1 MTNFAVFALLGLKK
15 FNQIYIF
22 IHESLVKAK
31 RAHVKNQLYGGKLM
45 KFQGSLRNLHN
56 YIRPRL
62 KHVIFQEIGT
72 LPHITYWQIGDDP
85 ASFDEFFSGHK
96 TLYLTLSKYQGTTC
110 KMKIIVI
117 RKVEKLVYD
126 DFAIN
131 LINFF
136 PGDFTKK

>member
-1 MTNFAVFALLGLKK
+1 MLK
-15 FNQIYIF
+15 QSIWRIF
-22 IHESLVKAK
+22 QENRTLNK
-31 RAHVKNQLYGGKLM
+31 GKLTISWRRLT
-45 KFQGSLRNLHN
+45 KFRNSHGHHVFDSFPWN
-56 YIRPRL
+56 YCSSSPNLRPRL

-72 LPHITYWQIGDDP
+72 LPHITYWQLAMIRRRLTN
-85 ASFDEFFSGHK
+85 FFSGHK
-96 TLYLTLSKYQGTTC
+96 TLDLLLSKYQDTTC